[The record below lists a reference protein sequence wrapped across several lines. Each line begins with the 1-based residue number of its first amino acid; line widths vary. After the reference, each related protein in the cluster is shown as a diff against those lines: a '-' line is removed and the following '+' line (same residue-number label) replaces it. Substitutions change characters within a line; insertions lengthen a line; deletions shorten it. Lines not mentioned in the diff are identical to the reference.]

1 MDLSRHAL
9 VLVTGKGGVGKTTVA
24 AALAH
29 ALEACG
35 RRVLLLESDPRES
48 AHELLDVAPSGG
60 RVVEVGERLHLLD
73 LPPRR
78 AADRV
83 LEQRIA
89 VPGVMRRLRE
99 KELYRHFVDG
109 CPGLGEMAL
118 LETARFALA
127 GEGGLRRVDV
137 VVVDAPASG
146 HGSALLRA
154 PEQVA
159 GAVGGGPIARAASGL
174 ADLVSDPAKTAIVVV
189 TLAEEMAV
197 TESLELRA
205 ALREDP
211 GVDVALLAVNALLP
225 NVEGV
230 RGLSDWRRSEPAV
243 DLWVARRAMQDA
255 QLARLAEE
263 WTDGRVELPVLSE
276 RGVELVQSLASR
288 LAGAGASEAWSR
300 SPL

>member
-1 MDLSRHAL
+1 MDLSRCSL

-24 AALAH
+24 TALAI
-29 ALEACG
+29 AIEARG

-48 AHELLDVAPSGG
+48 ANELLAVAPSGG
-60 RVVEVGERLHLLD
+60 EVVAASKRLHLLD

-83 LEQRIA
+83 LEHRIA

-99 KELYRHFVDG
+99 RELYRHFVDG

-118 LETARFALA
+118 LEIARYALS
-127 GEGGLRRVDV
+127 GEGGMRGVDV

-146 HGSALLRA
+146 HGRALLRA

-159 GAVGGGPIARAASGL
+159 SAVGSGPIARAASRL
-174 ADLVSDPAKTAIVVV
+174 SKRIADPAQTTVVVV

-205 ALREDP
+205 ALRAAP
-211 GVDVALLAVNALLP
+211 GVEVGLLVVNGLLP
-225 NVEGV
+225 VVE
-230 RGLSDWRRSEPAV
+230 RLPRLSRWRRSEPAV
-243 DLWVARRAMQDA
+243 ELWVQRRAVQDA
-255 QLARLAEE
+255 QLARLAAR
-263 WTDGRVELPVLSE
+263 WGGDRVELPVLAE
-276 RGVELVQSLASR
+276 RGRPLLRALAAHLSPA
-288 LAGAGASEAWSR
+288 LGAVGTGR
-300 SPL
+300 